1 MLFINRN
8 VNETFQ
14 INTTCPVVQ
23 FHLLLIK
30 TSWSPSSIC
39 TSFASYYFHSNPFAV
54 ALRSS
59 SLIFP
64 IPNEVVISCNIAY
77 CYIVS
82 LGFQANRL
90 KWSYDHLRIYS
101 GSHFRYC
108 RAGSDALCAMYIWKE
123 KRPSEWGRRIR
134 RRIRRGSSNCESGVW
149 MERSSQKLSLLRWPN
164 DVFTWSLSASKS
176 LPVPFYLPGLSGI

>member
-1 MLFINRN
+1 MTIRAYTLSYFAFFFTTSYRNIIEKIIFFNIYKLIVLFINRN

-90 KWSYDHLRIYS
+90 KWSYDHLRIFS

-108 RAGSDALCAMYIWKE
+108 RAGSDALCAMYI
-123 KRPSEWGRRIR
+123 
-134 RRIRRGSSNCESGVW
+134 
-149 MERSSQKLSLLRWPN
+149 
-164 DVFTWSLSASKS
+164 
-176 LPVPFYLPGLSGI
+176 